1 MNDAVKRH
9 DMEKAITL
17 YTIASVKAHDYAQE
31 YDPCSGQVK
40 DRDGYH
46 YLKAGYMDGFIAG
59 FAHKMGGG
67 HGNPL

>member
-1 MNDAVKRH
+1 MERHKRQ

-17 YTIASVKAHDYAQE
+17 YTVAVVKAHDYAQE
-31 YDPCSGQVK
+31 YDPTSGRVK

-46 YLKAGYMDGFIAG
+46 YLKAGFMDGFIAG

-67 HGNPL
+67 HESG

>member
-1 MNDAVKRH
+1 MNKAVKRQ

-31 YDPCSGQVK
+31 YDPTSGRVK
-40 DRDGYH
+40 DKHGYH
-46 YLKAGYMDGFIAG
+46 YLKQGFSDGFLAG

-67 HGNPL
+67 ND